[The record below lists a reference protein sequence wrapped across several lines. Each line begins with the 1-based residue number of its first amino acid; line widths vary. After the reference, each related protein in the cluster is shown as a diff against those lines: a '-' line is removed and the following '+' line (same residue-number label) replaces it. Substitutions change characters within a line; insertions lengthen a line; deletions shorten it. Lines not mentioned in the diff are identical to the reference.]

1 LILAVT
7 AQRLLIDFTKQRVFC
22 KENCRA
28 MCKMK
33 KPQGGVDLAALFVSV
48 TIIVFMG
55 GPGRGVIEFQ
65 KIPPYPMA
73 TGFSRLLQTICS

>member
-1 LILAVT
+1 LSIAVSVPS
-7 AQRLLIDFTKQRVFC
+7 DP
-22 KENCRA
+22 KE
-28 MCKMK
+28 KFDIK
-33 KPQGGVDLAALFVSV
+33 KAARRGDLAALFILV

-73 TGFSRLLQTICS
+73 TIIFR